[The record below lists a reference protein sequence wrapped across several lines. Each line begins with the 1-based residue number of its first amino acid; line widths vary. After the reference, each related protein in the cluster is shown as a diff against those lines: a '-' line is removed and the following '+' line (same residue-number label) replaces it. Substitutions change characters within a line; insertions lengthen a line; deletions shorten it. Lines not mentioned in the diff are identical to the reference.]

1 MTRSLTLPVVAI
13 LTSCALLPA
22 YAAGVHKWV
31 DAKGA
36 THYSD
41 EAPTSATAVVTLIK
55 VPTTR
60 SATADAAN
68 DYYSIA
74 NQWQRLHKE
83 RLEREKIKLAKAK
96 QKSTQQQAPPRYVYI
111 KEPKET
117 RYVAAFPGFS
127 HYKYG
132 HRRMHKRFHHFYG
145 SGGNNRLR
153 GHRRT
158 GLRRQQISL
167 GSYRHVE

>member
-74 NQWQRLHKE
+74 NQWMRLHQE
-83 RLEREKIKLAKAK
+83 LIEREKLTLEKAR
-96 QKSTQQQAPPRYVYI
+96 QKAAQSPQIVYI
-111 KEPKET
+111 NEPNDHKFFCVT
-117 RYVAAFPGFS
+117 IA
-127 HYKYG
+127 KYNSP
-132 HRRMHKRFHHFYG
+132 H
-145 SGGNNRLR
+145 
-153 GHRRT
+153 
-158 GLRRQQISL
+158 LRRGGWKFVHAKHKKIICSA
-167 GSYRHVE
+167 R